1 MHNKCFFLLLSLTLL
16 DTVIEN
22 TIFRWIHPPLSR
34 VKPWSHPEGEKRVQL
49 KTAYTLTMQMIT
61 FGKLSLINSCIHIY
75 ICI

>member
-49 KTAYTLTMQMIT
+49 KTA
-61 FGKLSLINSCIHIY
+61 
-75 ICI
+75 